1 MTAEDAIAFVRE
13 HGVVL
18 ASGKGPVPRLSE
30 VIAGGPIKGSWW
42 AHPKSH
48 QIFAIFRRLAE
59 SPEILVC
66 RVVDGKI
73 TFVHRRLWAALVRLA
88 QDFEP
93 ERLAQVHQDHTRG
106 GYHIKRD
113 VPFPQWVPP
122 EVIDEARRLS
132 EQQAREALAALPWP
146 S

>member
-1 MTAEDAIAFVRE
+1 MTVEDAISFVRE

-30 VIAGGPIKGSWW
+30 VIAGEAIKGSWW

-59 SPEILVC
+59 SREILVC

-73 TFVHRRLWAALVRLA
+73 TFVHRRLWPALVRLA
-88 QDFEP
+88 KDFDP
-93 ERLAQVHQDHTRG
+93 GRLAQVHQEHTRG

-113 VPFPQWVPP
+113 IPFPQWVPP
-122 EVIDEARRLS
+122 DVTQEAQRLS
-132 EQQAREALAALPWP
+132 EQQAREAFAGLRWP
-146 S
+146 G